1 MTAGVNSLKKYG
13 ETERERKK
21 WTDGTVMRFAT
32 RSLSDT
38 YSRLLRGLNENSNSS
53 DEMCF
58 QTDARAASTLSPVG
72 WRLVKE
78 NIVIYGPPR
87 GRRVHERTHRLS
99 VPTAAERRCCRRRR
113 RRCCYGVLRRGLRC
127 KVVVAGS
134 YEISENI
141 LVDNISSENI
151 MKMFQE
157 KIILAENYWIR
168 K

>member
-1 MTAGVNSLKKYG
+1 MFSNKRRPG
-13 ETERERKK
+13 
-21 WTDGTVMRFAT
+21 
-32 RSLSDT
+32 
-38 YSRLLRGLNENSNSS
+38 RLYVI
-53 DEMCF
+53 
-58 QTDARAASTLSPVG
+58 AS
-72 WRLVKE
+72 RLVKE

-113 RRCCYGVLRRGLRC
+113 RRCCCYGVLRRGLRC

-141 LVDNISSENI
+141 LSENI

-157 KIILAENYWIR
+157 KIILAENY
-168 K
+168 